1 MGFLV
6 LYISIL
12 LFLFSL
18 APEGIR
24 TPDVQRYPYSL
35 FISWQIPHKPNGIIT
50 EYILSINNTEVYRGL
65 NQTFNLTGQAVY
77 SRHVILLTACTKINC
92 THGVPTVFYTAE
104 IPPQG
109 VRPPDVRILGAHR
122 AEVTWLEPAI
132 VNGRIRGYQ
141 ILVNAIGSPSWE
153 IISINATAEQRFVEI
168 TNLTAGTWYLFRLKA
183 INGGG
188 VTLSS
193 STRRRTVES
202 SPEDIPPP
210 RIRGL
215 SPYSIL
221 VTILEP
227 GLPNGNITRY
237 ELYEVVNRSESI
249 VLNGTLKNYT
259 KHGLTPYTRYSFRSR
274 ICTAKGCGTSDVGC
288 GRSLEA
294 TPNGTVSLNISIR
307 DSTSVLAKWSPV
319 DTPNGIVF
327 YSLIVQGEFLVQ
339 ETFDV
344 VNDTRVVAT
353 VIHPSHEILFT
364 ELLPYTSFLFQI
376 NASNTAGYV
385 LSNKIQDKTGQGGRS
400 TR

>member
-1 MGFLV
+1 M
-6 LYISIL
+6 
-12 LFLFSL
+12 
-18 APEGIR
+18 
-24 TPDVQRYPYSL
+24 
-35 FISWQIPHKPNGIIT
+35 
-50 EYILSINNTEVYRGL
+50 YRGL
-65 NQTFNLTGQAVY
+65 NETFNLTGQAVY

-92 THGVPTVFYTAE
+92 TQGEPAVVYTAE

-109 VRPPDVRILGAHR
+109 VRPPSVRILGAHR

-153 IISINATAEQRFVEI
+153 MKTINATAEQRSIEI
-168 TNLTAGTWYLFRLKA
+168 TNLTAGTWFVFRLKA

-188 VTLSS
+188 ATLSMA
-193 STRRRTVES
+193 TRRRTVES
-202 SPEDIPPP
+202 SPENIPAP

-215 SPYSIL
+215 SPYSIV

-237 ELYEVVNRSESI
+237 ELYEVADGNEI
-249 VLNGTLKNYT
+249 NVLNGTSKNYT
-259 KHGLTPYTRYSFRSR
+259 KVGLTPYTQYFFRSK
-274 ICTAKGCGTSDVGC
+274 ICTAKGCGISPVGN

-294 TPNGTVSLNISIR
+294 MPNGTVALNISIL

-327 YSLIVQGEFLVQ
+327 YNLVVQGEFLVHGS
-339 ETFDV
+339 FDV
-344 VNDTRVVAT
+344 ENDTRVVAT
-353 VIHPSHEILFT
+353 VVHPRQEILYT
-364 ELLPYTSFLFQI
+364 SLLPDTSFLFQI

-385 LSNKIQDKTGQGGRS
+385 LSNIIQDNTGQGGNSINFVLLVNFETVFISRL
-400 TR
+400 